1 MIRLLDLYQAREI
14 PMICQ
19 QAQDFLDVAQ
29 WQHSLRLSPPP
40 PLVLGLH
47 LERQEVAASAHQQAL
62 SSLLTCDLGVI
73 LVQRLDGEELILP
86 LVGHHAVYLAAH
98 HQLHILRHLVLT
110 IPAGQV

>member
-40 PLVLGLH
+40 PWCWGCTWSARRWQ
-47 LERQEVAASAHQQAL
+47 RQ
-62 SSLLTCDLGVI
+62 LTSK
-73 LVQRLDGEELILP
+73 P
-86 LVGHHAVYLAAH
+86 
-98 HQLHILRHLVLT
+98 
-110 IPAGQV
+110 